1 LQEALM
7 ECNLLIGGQAG
18 QGLASIE
25 NQFVDLLFRLG
36 YPFFATKFYMSRIR
50 GGHNEHLFRVAER
63 PVHALSGEPWDV
75 AVALDE
81 ETERLHGTGL
91 SPQGILVSFAQ
102 VRELEQGAKEQF
114 RNVKMSN
121 DLLVGLLLRVLGVTS
136 EALSGEVGEG
146 EERDALAAG
155 MAFAERWGMA
165 DRFVLSP
172 RAGDSFKF
180 DGNAALGFG
189 ALLGGCQFAVGYP
202 MTPAT
207 SLQMYLARAALEM
220 PVHFEQ
226 AEDEIS
232 AINMA
237 LGASYAGLRSMVA
250 TSGGG
255 FALMTEGISL
265 AGMTE
270 TPVVVVV
277 AQRPGPSTGLPTR
290 TEQGD
295 LNFILHAGHGEFP
308 RLLYAPGSLAE
319 AIDLARRAFDLADR
333 YQVPVFI
340 LTDQYLADSIQ
351 LLESRPDLSVSS
363 RTCEV
368 FDASYR
374 RYALT
379 PDGLSPLTYPGLSDA
394 LVQVD
399 SDEHTEDGKITE
411 DLDLR
416 VRMMDKRLKKGRLL
430 EAEAIPP
437 TLFGDREASVYLISW
452 GSNKEI
458 VEETA
463 ARLQSEGHTVA
474 ALHFPQV
481 YPLTPAMIENLPL
494 AGKRLLV
501 IENNATGQFAGLLKR
516 ELSLTVDGAILK
528 YNGLCFSVRELY
540 DEVRKKLSESESG
553 GGK

>member
-1 LQEALM
+1 M

-25 NQFVDLLFRLG
+25 NELTDLLFRLG
-36 YPFFATKFYMSRIR
+36 YHFFATKFYMSRIR
-50 GGHNEHLFRVAER
+50 GGHNEHLFRVAEK
-63 PVHALSGEPWDV
+63 PVHALSGEAWDV
-75 AVALDE
+75 VVGLDE
-81 ETERLHGTGL
+81 ETERLHRADL
-91 SPQGILVSFAQ
+91 SVRGICISA
-102 VRELEQGAKEQF
+102 EEILEVEKTAKEQF
-114 RNVKMSN
+114 RNVKISN
-121 DLLVGLLLRVLGVTS
+121 DLLVGLLLSVLGVKP
-136 EALSGEVGEG
+136 EALGALVT
-146 EERDALAAG
+146 EEEKIAPLQAG
-155 MAFAERWGMA
+155 MAFAERWGMV
-165 DRFVLSP
+165 DRFSLKP
-172 RAGDSFKF
+172 RAVNPLKF
-180 DGNAALGFG
+180 DGNSALGFG
-189 ALLGGCQFAVGYP
+189 SLLGGCQFITGYP

-207 SLQMYLARAALEM
+207 SLQMYMSRAALEM

-255 FALMTEGISL
+255 FALMTEAVSL
-265 AGMTE
+265 AGMIE

-308 RLLYAPGSLAE
+308 RLLYAPGSLKE
-319 AIDLARRAFDLADR
+319 AIDLARRGFELADR
-333 YQVPVFI
+333 YQIPVFI

-351 LLESRPDLSVSS
+351 LLEDHPELTVST
-363 RTCEV
+363 RNYDV

-379 PDGLSPLTYPGLSDA
+379 PDGLSPLTYPGLGEA

-399 SDEHTEDGKITE
+399 SDEHAEDGKITE

-416 VRMMDKRLKKGRLL
+416 VRMVDKRLQKGRLL
-430 EAEAIPP
+430 EKEAIPP
-437 TLFGDREASVYLISW
+437 TLFGERDAGVYLLSW

-458 VEETA
+458 VEEAA
-463 ARLQSEGHTVA
+463 ARLQSEGRSLA
-474 ALHFPQV
+474 ALHFSQV
-481 YPLTPAMIENLPL
+481 YPLIPAMIEGIPL

-501 IENNATGQFAGLLKR
+501 IENNATGQFAKLLKR
-516 ELSLTVDGAILK
+516 ELSLTVDDLILK
-528 YNGLCFSVRELY
+528 YNGLCFSVKELY
-540 DEVRKKLSESESG
+540 DEVVKKLSESG
-553 GGK
+553 GVK